1 MGADP
6 LTDKKCVEC
15 KLLPICHGH
24 CPMLRLENEKA
35 GKEVYNTCH
44 LMKNIEE
51 KILTLH
57 LREKGILSEL

>member
-1 MGADP
+1 
-6 LTDKKCVEC
+6 
-15 KLLPICHGH
+15 
-24 CPMLRLENEKA
+24 MLRLENEKA